1 MRTDN
6 IIINYDARKLEALA
20 QNYEGTLEGFIEYE
34 LDNLYE
40 EVVPPELAHKIKTDQ
55 DIESRDNSKNRFG
68 LIMLKDDDD
77 EVYITSFE
85 SKSFVDVA
93 KIFAEYV
100 YTDMERYDMMSLKN
114 YFGDTDVI
122 NEPAFDIMSAACGK
136 DDRIGVVAKFD
147 IGEGVIDIKT
157 HDNPDWRSF
166 EIEYFYRASSA
177 LLNDDNKYYMDDIE
191 HLEQYIKKFN
201 AELTELEVRTSSD
214 MDTQQM

>member
-20 QNYEGTLEGFIEYE
+20 KNYEGTLEGFIEYE
-34 LDNLYE
+34 LDNLYD
-40 EVVPPELAHKIKTDQ
+40 EVVPPELAYKIKADQ
-55 DIESRDNSKNRFG
+55 EMESRDNSKNRFA
-68 LIMLKDDDD
+68 LIMLKYDDD

-93 KIFAEYV
+93 KVYAEYI
-100 YTDMERYDMMSLKN
+100 YADMERLDMTSLKD
-114 YFGDTDVI
+114 YFGETDII
-122 NEPAFDIMSAACGK
+122 NEPAFDIMSYACGK

-157 HDNPDWRSF
+157 PDNPDWRSF
-166 EIEYFYRASSA
+166 EIEYLYRASGA
-177 LLNDDNKYYMDDIE
+177 LLNEDNKYYMDDIE

-201 AELTELEVRTSSD
+201 AELTEFEVRTSSD
-214 MDTQQM
+214 IDTQQM